1 MLLRR
6 VLFPLA
12 LIIGL
17 ILSTH
22 LYAQSRTDEHVKK
35 QEEKAKNLHV
45 YEPKGF
51 EKNVIRI
58 QQWGLLSATGKGIY
72 PYLGS
77 AYPGGGFAGGA
88 GFRHAFADNGFFD
101 IHGAY
106 SIKGYKLVN
115 ASVRLPETASGRMKT
130 FAEAEYVD
138 ADEVRFFGI
147 GNDSDLDNETNFS
160 YKHKTFSIT
169 ETLLLSKQFHI
180 GGSIAY
186 LDIETG
192 PGNSTLVPSIEEE
205 FSPLEVPGLVADTQY
220 TKSNFF
226 AEFDWRQSPGY
237 TTRGGFYRVDWYDYN
252 ERDQGIFSFH
262 RWDVEAVQHIPMLR
276 ANQVIALRGLASFTD
291 LDNTEQI
298 PFFLLPKLGGGSELR
313 GFRDFRFRDR
323 YRMLLTAEYRWTPSK
338 FMDMLLFY
346 EAGKV
351 ANNKND
357 LDTKNLHKCYG
368 IGARFHTPAF
378 TVFRV
383 ELAHSVEGTRIIL
396 SGGAAF

>member
-6 VLFPLA
+6 VLFPLT
-12 LIIGL
+12 LILGF

-22 LYAQSRTDEHVKK
+22 LYALSRTDEHVKK
-35 QEEKAKNLHV
+35 QEEKAKNLSV
-45 YEPKGF
+45 YQPKGF
-51 EKNVIRI
+51 ERNVIRI
-58 QQWGLLSATGKGIY
+58 QKWGLLASSGKGIY

-77 AYPGGGFAGGA
+77 AYPGGGFAAGA
-88 GFRHAFADNGFFD
+88 GFRNGFGDTGAFD

-106 SIKGYKLVN
+106 SIKGYKLLN
-115 ASVRLPETASGRMKT
+115 ASIRFPDAGAGRFKT

-147 GNDSDLDNETNFS
+147 GNDSDIEDETNFA
-160 YKHKTFSIT
+160 YTHKTASIA
-169 ETLLLSKQFHI
+169 ETIWLSRQFHV
-180 GGSIAY
+180 GGSLAY

-192 PGNSTLVPSIEEE
+192 HGESTLVPSIEEE
-205 FSPLEVPGLVADTQY
+205 FTPLEVPGLVADTQY
-220 TKSNFF
+220 TRSNIF
-226 AEFDWRQSPGY
+226 AEFDWRQSPSY

-276 ANQVIALRGLASFTD
+276 ANQIIALRALASSTD
-291 LDNTEQI
+291 IDNTEQI
-298 PFFLLPKLGGGSELR
+298 PFFLLPMLGGGKDLR

-338 FMDMLLFY
+338 FMDMVLFY
-346 EAGKV
+346 ETGKV
-351 ANNKND
+351 AANRHDLDLND
-357 LDTKNLHKCYG
+357 LHKGYG

-383 ELAHSVEGTRIIL
+383 ELAHSVEGTRLIL
-396 SGGAAF
+396 SGGATF